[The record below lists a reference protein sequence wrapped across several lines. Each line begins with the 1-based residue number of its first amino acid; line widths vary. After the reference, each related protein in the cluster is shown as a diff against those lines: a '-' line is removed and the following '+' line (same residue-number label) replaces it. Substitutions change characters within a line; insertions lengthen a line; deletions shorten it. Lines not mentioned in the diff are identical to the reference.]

1 MLKKVCNIF
10 ISIILV
16 CLVVLVGLMFVPQF
30 IGYKSFAVVS
40 GSMEPN
46 IKVGSIVYA
55 KNTNFSDLKEG
66 DIISFRL
73 NGNTN
78 ATHRIVKVNKEKQ
91 QFTTKGD
98 ANNSE
103 DANPV
108 NYKDVIGKVTLTIPL
123 LGFISVYIKTPLGI
137 AIGCGILFV
146 LIVLNFLPDILEKDN
161 KKEK

>member
-1 MLKKVCNIF
+1 MLKKICNILM
-10 ISIILV
+10 SIILV
-16 CLVVLVGLMFVPQF
+16 CLVILAGLMFAPQF
-30 IGYKSFAVVS
+30 FGYKSFAVVS

-46 IKVGSIVYA
+46 IKVGSIVYT
-55 KNTNFSDLKEG
+55 KNTDFSDLKEG

-73 NGNTN
+73 NGDTK
-78 ATHRIVKVNKEKQ
+78 ATHRIVKINKEKQ

-108 NYKDVIGKVTLTIPL
+108 NYKDVIGKVALTIPM
-123 LGFISVYIKTPLGI
+123 LGFISIYIKTPLGI

-146 LIVLNFLPDILEKDN
+146 LIILNFLPDILEKDN